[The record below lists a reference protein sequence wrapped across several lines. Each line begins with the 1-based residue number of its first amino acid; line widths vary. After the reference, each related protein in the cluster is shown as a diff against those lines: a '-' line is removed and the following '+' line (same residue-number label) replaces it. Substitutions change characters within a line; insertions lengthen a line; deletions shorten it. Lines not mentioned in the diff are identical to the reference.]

1 MFSLVILRF
10 QNQISDYS
18 SDKQKRANGKERSL
32 EVAGEL
38 ALNHLLDTLVV
49 RQGVGVEHGTQVRR
63 WLAAE
68 QPQELALISTPLGL
82 TRAIQRL
89 RVTSSLRHVPRPLLT
104 CALSRGKQ
112 SKLIYNT
119 EWKSF
124 NAYVFNAECKNCTC
138 TNLQSFFCIRL

>member
-63 WLAAE
+63 
-68 QPQELALISTPLGL
+68 
-82 TRAIQRL
+82 
-89 RVTSSLRHVPRPLLT
+89 
-104 CALSRGKQ
+104 
-112 SKLIYNT
+112 
-119 EWKSF
+119 
-124 NAYVFNAECKNCTC
+124 
-138 TNLQSFFCIRL
+138 